1 MFFEKMDWGIFQK
14 FDAGG
19 YKFGARAAEPH
30 QI

>member
-1 MFFEKMDWGIFQK
+1 MFFEKLDWGNFQK

-19 YKFGARAAEPH
+19 YKLRARAAEPH